1 MEFSIQVVQMEKRL
15 KEDIIS
21 EVAVSSGRILLHRE
35 EWNHVSNK
43 SDIIGYWETIT
54 SDDVW
59 TPSEVYA
66 NLKKEGYRIDYERIP
81 LTREREAVAADVD
94 AIQKRTQR

>member
-1 MEFSIQVVQMEKRL
+1 MEKRV
-15 KEDIIS
+15 KEDILS
-21 EVAVSSGRILLHRE
+21 EAARSSGRILLHRE
-35 EWNHVSNK
+35 EWNSVSNK
-43 SDIIGYWETIT
+43 SDIIGYWETIA

-66 NLKKEGYRIDYERIP
+66 KLKKEGYCIDYERIP

-94 AIQKRTQR
+94 AIQRRVQR